1 MAGDAVF
8 VENGFD
14 IGTKIHL
21 FFWAKKEKPD
31 EGKPYQDRKK

>member
-1 MAGDAVF
+1 ML

-14 IGTKIHL
+14 VGTKIHL
-21 FFWAKKEKPD
+21 FFWAEKDEAD